1 MRFSNVH
8 VEAIGYEIAP
18 FVASS
23 DDIEAQLA
31 PLYQKMHMRPG
42 QLEAWTGIRERRFW
56 ERKPVLAEHAANAG
70 ADALQRAGV
79 SPEQIGMLIF
89 GGVGRDHLEPATSC
103 EVAARLGL
111 PGHTTILDISNA
123 CLGVLNGMLL
133 VASAI
138 ELGQIEA
145 GLVVSCETSRHI
157 IEQTISELLQE
168 NDMER
173 VRTGLATLT
182 GGSGAV
188 AVLLTR
194 REISKTTHKLEGG
207 ALRNE
212 SQHHKL
218 CMWTPAMNFG
228 PHNPQR
234 MYTDAVGVLK
244 YGTALGVATYRDFLH
259 ELGWQESR
267 PTKVI
272 CHQVGSAHQ
281 REILQALELSPEQD
295 FTTYETLGNMGTV
308 ALPMTAGIAADTNF
322 LQPGDR
328 VGFLGIGSGLNCLML
343 GLTW

>member
-18 FVASS
+18 YVASS
-23 DDIEAQLA
+23 ADIEGQLA

-56 ERKPVLAEHAANAG
+56 ERDPVLAEHAANAG
-70 ADALQRAGV
+70 ADALRRANV
-79 SPEQIGMLIF
+79 ASEQIGMLIY

-111 PGHTTILDISNA
+111 SDHAIILDISNA

-133 VASAI
+133 VANAI
-138 ELGQIEA
+138 EMGQIEA

-157 IEQTISELLQE
+157 IEQTIGELLQE
-168 NDMER
+168 SDMER
-173 VRTGLATLT
+173 IRTGLATLT

-188 AVLLTR
+188 GVLLTR
-194 REISKTTHKLEGG
+194 KEISNTTHRLEGG
-207 ALRNE
+207 AIRNATE
-212 SQHHKL
+212 HHRL

-234 MYTDAVGVLK
+234 MFTDAVSVLK
-244 YGTALGVATYRDFLH
+244 YGTILGKQTYKALLE
-259 ELGWQESR
+259 ELSWEAQR

-308 ALPMTAGIAADTNF
+308 ALPMTAGIAADTHF